1 MAYKRI
7 TLLDIWEIIRRR
19 HDKQSISHIAKV
31 LGYDWKTVKKFI
43 QYAQEQGLDFDQPLP
58 AKKHVLNLFHDAGVK
73 HQRPRPAQ
81 ELLQPFLAEISGL
94 VNDKHHSLRPKIA
107 FEVICQ
113 RHDLND
119 KVSYSSF
126 KRFVRKH
133 SLAVSP
139 QKVTCRIEVEAGQEI
154 QIDYAKVGLLYDPL
168 TGKRRTVYAFIATL
182 SHSRHK
188 FVEFVYKQ
196 HQQSFIASHIRMFDY
211 FGGVPARILI
221 DNLKSGVIK
230 PDLYDPKLNRAYR
243 EMAEHYGCFIDPCRV
258 RHPKDKG
265 KVERDVQTIRQMFR
279 KLLALYPTI
288 DIARANRLGQK
299 WCIDEYGQ
307 KDHGTTHLKPFQVF
321 IDKEQPALK
330 SLPIESFEIAQ
341 WKEAGVHPDH
351 YIQFNKKAYSVP
363 HAYVGKKVWVKT
375 TDKLVQIYYQEM
387 LIKQHVI
394 TNGYYHTDFTDFPA
408 NVQAALDEG
417 VPLNLQRRAEAV
429 GDDFAKLIRTVL
441 EPHAFMNMRK
451 AQGLLSLAQK
461 HDNRLI
467 EKAAHHALQQNI
479 RVTPKLFKRL
489 LEKIEQQ
496 NQQENQPPLSQQS
509 LDFVRQADYFI
520 H

>member
-7 TLLDIWEIIRRR
+7 KLMDIWEIIRRW
-19 HDKQSISHIAKV
+19 HNKQSISHIALA
-31 LGYDWKTVKKFI
+31 LGYDRKTIRKYI
-43 QYAQEQGLDFDQPLP
+43 QVAQQKGLDLNQPLP
-58 AKKHVLNLFHDAGVK
+58 PKKHVLNLFQDAAVE
-73 HQRPRPAQ
+73 HPRPAQ
-81 ELLQPFLAEISGL
+81 EILQPFLTEISEL

-126 KRFVRKH
+126 KRFVRKNN
-133 SLAVSP
+133 LAVSP
-139 QKVTCRIEVEAGQEI
+139 QNVTCRIEVEAGQEI

-168 TGKRRTVYAFIATL
+168 SGKKKTVYAFIATL

-196 HQQSFIASHIRMFDY
+196 DQQSFIASHIRMFDF

-265 KVERDVQTIRQMFR
+265 KVERDVQTVRQMFR
-279 KLLALYPTI
+279 KLVALYPAL
-288 DIARANRLGQK
+288 DIAQANRLAQK
-299 WCIDEYGQ
+299 WCIEDYGQ
-307 KDHGTTHLKPFQVF
+307 KDHGTTRLKPWQTF

-330 SLPIESFEIAQ
+330 SLPQEPFEIAQ
-341 WKEAGVHPDH
+341 WKEARVHPDH

-363 HAYVGKKVWVKT
+363 HAYVGKNVWVKA
-375 TDKLVQIYYQEM
+375 TDKIVQIYYQEM

-394 TNGYYHTDFTDFPA
+394 TRGYFHTDFTDFPA

-417 VPLNLQRRAEAV
+417 VPLNLQMRAQAV

-451 AQGLLSLAQK
+451 AQGLLGLAQK

-479 RVTPKLFKRL
+479 RMTPKLFKRL